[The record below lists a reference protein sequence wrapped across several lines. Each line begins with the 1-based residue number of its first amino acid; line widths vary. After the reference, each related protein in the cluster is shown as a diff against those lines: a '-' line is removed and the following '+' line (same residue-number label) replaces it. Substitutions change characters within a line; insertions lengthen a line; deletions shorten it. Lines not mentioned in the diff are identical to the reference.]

1 MIVFYVVCV
10 VVLERSR
17 AVCKLSIYTINQIN
31 QSINQS
37 NYIKFHK
44 ANDYFYL
51 YLSNAFS
58 NAYAQESKLD
68 LTSVKSMLVNCWLM
82 ISSNRVI
89 SFARVDTVL

>member
-31 QSINQS
+31 QSINQT
-37 NYIKFHK
+37 NYIYIHK

-51 YLSNAFS
+51 YLSNAFL
-58 NAYAQESKLD
+58 NAQESKLD
-68 LTSVKSMLVNCWLM
+68 LTSVKSMMVNCWLM